1 MIIGSGP
8 AGLFAA
14 TCSHKR
20 LSSDSAGTR
29 KGRGSAQ
36 KGCRSLL
43 ERRTLKPGIQRF
55 VGEGG
60 AGTFSDG
67 KLNTLI
73 KDKDGRGRHVLS
85 IFVENGAQPEILYE
99 AKPHIG
105 TDVLSNV
112 VKQMRE
118 KIIQLGGEVRFESRV
133 RNLPYGNGALT
144 GVILRM
150 AL

>member
-1 MIIGSGP
+1 MLLH
-8 AGLFAA
+8 AR
-14 TCSHKR
+14 TKR

-36 KGCRSLL
+36 KDVEAFWNGGPLNPESNVS
-43 ERRTLKPGIQRF
+43 F
-55 VGEGG
+55 GEGG

-118 KIIQLGGEVRFESRV
+118 KSYSSAEKSVLK
-133 RNLPYGNGALT
+133 A
-144 GVILRM
+144 
-150 AL
+150 A